1 MPKPEKVETVANLR
15 EKLARCRGAVLADYR
30 GLSVATMTELRRRF
44 RAAGVEYRVVRNNL
58 FRLAAREAGRAGLDP
73 YLEGPTAVAFAY
85 DDPVAAARVLQGFI
99 REFKLPAVK
108 AAWVEGQ
115 VVDAEGVAR
124 LAELPGRDVL
134 LARVLGGVQAP
145 LAGLAGC
152 LGGLLRGLVTALDAV
167 RRQKEEA
174 VA

>member
-1 MPKPEKVETVANLR
+1 MPKPEKVQMVADLT
-15 EKLARCRGAVLADYR
+15 EKLARCRGAILADYR
-30 GLSVATMTELRRRF
+30 GLDVAGMSELRRRL

-58 FRLAAREAGRAGLDP
+58 FRLAAREAGRVGLEP

-85 DDPVAAARVLQGFI
+85 QDPVVAARVLQGFI
-99 REFKLPAVK
+99 REFRLPVLK
-108 AAWVEGQ
+108 GAWVEGQ

-124 LAELPGRDVL
+124 LAELPTREVL

-152 LGGLLRGLVTALDAV
+152 LAGLLRGLVTVLDAV
-167 RRQKEEA
+167 RRQREEA
-174 VA
+174 AA